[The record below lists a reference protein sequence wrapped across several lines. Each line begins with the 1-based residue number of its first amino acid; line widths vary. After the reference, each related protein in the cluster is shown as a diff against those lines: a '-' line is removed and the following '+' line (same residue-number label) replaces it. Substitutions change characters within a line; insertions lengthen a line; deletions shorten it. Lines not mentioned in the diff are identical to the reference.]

1 MAYAED
7 FERAL
12 QVGRPPNIQ
21 TLFPNSKALIVSGKV
36 VDRAMR
42 AKGKAIAMAANGRNS
57 FVIRGALRAAQRANA
72 ALIIEIAKSEGG
84 QKAYCAV
91 NYWNMARVVDAL
103 CNEMGITIP
112 VAIHADHYGM
122 KNDKDLAQAL
132 VEIPS
137 MFEAGI
143 TSIAI
148 DASHQP
154 NDQNLL
160 ANLAVNPKIPAWA
173 GLETEIGEIKG
184 STGLS
189 TPDEALFLIQGLN
202 AHDIA
207 ADWIALNNGTTHGIE
222 ASSAGIQV
230 DLTAEVHKVLVPY
243 EVSGAQHGTSGN
255 SSERLREI
263 ANQTHTTKA
272 NVATALQMISWG
284 LEVNDYGN
292 AQLDA
297 DGGFIKVAG
306 EGMTEE
312 LWAET
317 VAFADDKGWKKGDYK
332 NLNILLENKLCAQPA
347 EIRERMARRVEDF
360 AYGMMTKVF
369 NAEGTA
375 PLAVEAILAAGSY
388 DLGPKVG
395 RLEDPADWTD
405 EKIVEKAEVA
415 GQRQGRRGQLRRL
428 TAAGGSTRGAPQAH
442 PTQMPVGCAATVVV
456 LSGPRPASG
465 LRAGRTEAAPAAPA
479 TCDELSATRAA
490 AGIKRSAALVFGATK
505 VRKLRRAA
513 RRRLSSARRRSPG
526 AGTRR
531 PRPLAAATRAGRRGR
546 GGRRR
551 PPPPPPP
558 RRRACRGCDP
568 PRRRRSGPPPSSGR
582 SLAAPRSW
590 PRPPPP
596 CSRTPV
602 TAPGRAGWARARRRW
617 ARG

>member
-21 TLFPNSKALIVSGKV
+21 ALFPNSKALIVSGKV

-57 FVIRGALRAAQRANA
+57 FVIRGALRAAQKANA

-91 NYWNMARVVDAL
+91 NYWNMARIVDAL

-122 KNDKDLAQAL
+122 KNEKDLAQAL
-132 VEIPS
+132 VEIPT

-160 ANLAVNPKIPAWA
+160 ANLAVNSKIPAWA

-202 AHDIA
+202 AHDIF

-222 ASSAGIQV
+222 ASDAGIQV
-230 DLTAEVHKVLVPY
+230 PLTAEVHKALEPY
-243 EVSGAQHGTSGN
+243 NVSGAQHGTSGN
-255 SSERLREI
+255 SSDRLREI
-263 ANQTHTTKA
+263 AAKTHTTKA

-297 DGGFIKVAG
+297 DGSFIKVEG
-306 EGMTEE
+306 EGVTEE
-312 LWAET
+312 MWAEV
-317 VAFADDKGWKKGDYK
+317 VAYADDKGWKKGDYK
-332 NLNILLENKLCAQPA
+332 NLNLPFESKFLAQPA
-347 EIRERMARRVEDF
+347 EIRERMVQRVEDF
-360 AYGMMTKVF
+360 VYKMLTEVLNTGD
-369 NAEGTA
+369 TA

-388 DLGPKVG
+388 DLGAKVG
-395 RLEDPADWTD
+395 RHRGPRRLDRREDRREGED
-405 EKIVEKAEVA
+405 A

-428 TAAGGSTRGAPQAH
+428 SAAGGSACGAPQVH
-442 PTQMPVGCAATVVV
+442 PRHVTAA
-456 LSGPRPASG
+456 SRPPASG
-465 LRAGRTEAAPAAPA
+465 AAP
-479 TCDELSATRAA
+479 
-490 AGIKRSAALVFGATK
+490 
-505 VRKLRRAA
+505 LRRTAA
-513 RRRLSSARRRSPG
+513 RRRRRRQRSAFVQHRGG
-526 AGTRR
+526 AVLSTAESRAAPVPTAATPLVSTRGPQLGRQAYRGAASGTTCGSECRTTMR
-531 PRPLAAATRAGRRGR
+531 VRARSACAAAQ
-546 GGRRR
+546 
-551 PPPPPPP
+551 
-558 RRRACRGCDP
+558 
-568 PRRRRSGPPPSSGR
+568 
-582 SLAAPRSW
+582 LAL
-590 PRPPPP
+590 
-596 CSRTPV
+596 
-602 TAPGRAGWARARRRW
+602 
-617 ARG
+617 